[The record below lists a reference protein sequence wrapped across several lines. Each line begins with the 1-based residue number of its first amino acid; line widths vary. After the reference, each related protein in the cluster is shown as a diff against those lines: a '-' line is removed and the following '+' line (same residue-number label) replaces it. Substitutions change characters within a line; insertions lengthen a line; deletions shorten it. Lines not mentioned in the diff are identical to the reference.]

1 MNTTTASNDGH
12 ETLEGTKKTTEHG
25 TDADRKK
32 QEAGSRRKPPS
43 GPCDGCD
50 HTRVRETQELGTWR
64 KGSAG
69 WGDANVNVNAS
80 ADAIVDG

>member
-1 MNTTTASNDGH
+1 MTQQRRRTDDR
-12 ETLEGTKKTTEHG
+12 ETHG
-25 TDADRKK
+25 RDADKKK

-69 WGDANVNVNAS
+69 WGDANENVNVNAS